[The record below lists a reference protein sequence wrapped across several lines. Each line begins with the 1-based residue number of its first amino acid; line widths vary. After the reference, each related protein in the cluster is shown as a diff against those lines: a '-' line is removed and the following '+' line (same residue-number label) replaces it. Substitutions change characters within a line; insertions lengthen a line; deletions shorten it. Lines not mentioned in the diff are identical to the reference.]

1 MGEFTGVPGS
11 GGMESPISASLG
23 AMGPLLRKLDM
34 LLLGPSEGLLQLHK
48 GAKRWTH
55 LLKDD
60 LEEITS
66 YLQDLSEVEDPP
78 LTAKCWMKE
87 VRELS
92 YDIENYID
100 SFVLPGHVANIKTRS
115 GRRRCGYRRIRVRNI
130 KITRLLETSKK
141 LNQRKRVAAR
151 ISDFRI
157 DAREA
162 LERHKR
168 YELHCCASIRH
179 VLLAAA
185 GWLPATWEEGA
196 GIIIDDRM
204 REFMDSIA
212 DERDP
217 QLKVV
222 SVVGSEGIG
231 KTTLVKVLY
240 HKLKGQFDC
249 RAFIRLTRKPDIKTV
264 LRDILTQVQQQQQPH
279 NHCEDPDPLS
289 KIREYLQYKRYCA
302 LFPMFIVIHNHRS
315 YNYVAQTYCLFIGNG
330 FCSQVIIRT
339 SFVPHGPVR
348 MPLNP
353 A

>member
-1 MGEFTGVPGS
+1 
-11 GGMESPISASLG
+11 MESPISASLG
-23 AMGPLLRKLDM
+23 AMGSLLRKLDM
-34 LLLGPSEGLLQLHK
+34 LLGPSEALLQLHK

-55 LLKDD
+55 LLKDN
-60 LEEITS
+60 LEEISS

-115 GRRRCGYRRIRVRNI
+115 GRRRRCRRGCRRIRLRHI
-130 KITRLLETSKK
+130 KITRLLETTKK
-141 LNQRKRVAAR
+141 LNRRKRVAAR

-168 YELHCCASIRH
+168 YELHCCSGIRP
-179 VLLAAA
+179 VLLPAA
-185 GWLPATWEEGA
+185 GRLPTTWEEGA

-204 REFMDSIA
+204 RKFMDSIA
-212 DERDP
+212 EDKDP

-222 SVVGSEGIG
+222 SVIGSEGIG

-249 RAFIRLTRKPDIKTV
+249 RAFIRLTRKPDIKTA

-279 NHCEDPDPLS
+279 NHCEDPDLLS

-315 YNYVAQTYCLFIGNG
+315 HNYVAQYCLFIGKG
-330 FCSQVIIRT
+330 FCSHRLFFFSYI
-339 SFVPHGPVR
+339 G
-348 MPLNP
+348 
-353 A
+353 